1 MYHYT
6 DCGLRNVWLANGF
19 RRRKTPY
26 GPGVAIEGLPA
37 LHRAI
42 GLWLV
47 KKPRRLTGAEI
58 RFLRKELDL
67 SQKALAEIVG
77 QTEQTV
83 SLWERR
89 GRIPKT
95 ADRFIRALYREAAEG
110 NAQIRDLVARL
121 AAKEAGDFEERAT
134 FAITARRWKMAA

>member
-6 DCGLRNVWLANGF
+6 DCGLRNVWLANGY
-19 RRRKTPY
+19 RRSRTAY

-95 ADRFIRALYREAAEG
+95 ADRFIRALYRETAEG
-110 NAQIRDLVARL
+110 NAHIREIVARL
-121 AAKEAGDFEERAT
+121 AAKDPKGLEERAT
-134 FAITARRWKMAA
+134 FAIKARQWKMAA

>member
-47 KKPRRLTGAEI
+47 GKPRRLTAAEI

-67 SQKALAEIVG
+67 SQKALAAIVG

-95 ADRFIRALYREAAEG
+95 ADRFIRALYRETAEG
-110 NAQIRDLVARL
+110 NARISEIVARL
-121 AAKEAGDFEERAT
+121 AAKDAEDPEKRAT
-134 FAITARRWKMAA
+134 FAIKARRWKVAA

>member
-6 DCGLRNVWLANGF
+6 DCGLRNVWLANGY
-19 RRRKTPY
+19 RRAKTPY
-26 GPGVAIEGLPA
+26 GAGIAIEGVPA

-42 GLWLV
+42 GLWLA
-47 KKPRRLTGAEI
+47 KKPGRLSGAEI

-95 ADRFIRALYREAAEG
+95 ADRFIRALYRETAEG
-110 NAQIRDLVARL
+110 NARIREIVARL
-121 AAKEAGDFEERAT
+121 AAKDAKDSEDRAT
-134 FAITARRWKMAA
+134 FARKARQWKMAA

>member
-6 DCGLRNVWLANGF
+6 DCGLRNVWLANGY
-19 RRRKTPY
+19 RRVKTPY
-26 GPGVAIEGLPA
+26 GAGVAVEGVPA

-42 GLWLV
+42 GLWLA
-47 KKPRRLTGAEI
+47 KKPRQLSGAEI

-67 SQKALAEIVG
+67 SQRALAEIVG

-95 ADRFIRALYREAAEG
+95 ADRFIRAFYREAVEG
-110 NAQIRDLVARL
+110 NAQIRNILARL
-121 AAKEAGDFEERAT
+121 AAKDAKDAEERVT
-134 FAITARRWKMAA
+134 FAMKARQWKMAA

>member
-6 DCGLRNVWLANGF
+6 DCGLRNVWLANGV
-19 RRRKTPY
+19 RRHRTPY
-26 GPGVAIEGLPA
+26 GPGISIESLPA

-47 KKPRRLTGAEI
+47 RKPKSLTGAEV

-95 ADRFIRALYREAAEG
+95 ADRFIRALYRETVEG
-110 NAQIRDLVARL
+110 NAQIRNLVANL
-121 AAKEAGDFEERAT
+121 AAKDAKDHEKQAT
-134 FAITARRWKMAA
+134 FAMKAHRWKIAA

>member
-19 RRRKTPY
+19 RRQKTPY

-42 GLWLV
+42 GLWLAG
-47 KKPRRLTGAEI
+47 KPRPLTGSEV

-67 SQKALAEIVG
+67 SQKALAAIVG
-77 QTEQTV
+77 QSEQTV

-89 GRIPKT
+89 GRIPQT
-95 ADRFIRALYREAAEG
+95 ADRFVRALYRETAEG
-110 NAQIRDLVARL
+110 NAHIRDIVARL
-121 AAKEAGDFEERAT
+121 ALKDADDHETRAT
-134 FAITARRWKMAA
+134 FAIKARRWKMAA

>member
-19 RRRKTPY
+19 SRRKTPY

-47 KKPRRLTGAEI
+47 GKPRRLTGAEI

-67 SQKALAEIVG
+67 SQKALAAIVG
-77 QTEQTV
+77 QSEQTV

-95 ADRFIRALYREAAEG
+95 ADRFVRALYRETAEG
-110 NAQIRDLVARL
+110 NAQIRDIVARL
-121 AAKEAGDFEERAT
+121 AAKDAQDFEERAT